1 MGWGQSFG
9 SGAIFR
15 VRATFWVWAIIWV
28 GSNQGQYFGSG
39 VKHWVGDNI
48 LGSGQKVMGLGQNFG
63 WGQNFSQ
70 SNVLGQGKILGQGHY
85 LGSGQHSGSRAII
98 WIGSNILG
106 EGKYFRSGVMFWVG

>member
-1 MGWGQSFG
+1 MDLGNNLGWQQSGTIFLIRGKTLGWGQHFG
-9 SGAIFR
+9 C
-15 VRATFWVWAIIWV
+15 
-28 GSNQGQYFGSG
+28 G
-39 VKHWVGDNI
+39 V
-48 LGSGQKVMGLGQNFG
+48 KVMGLGQNFG